1 MILFNISTFDP
12 YVWAIPAPL
21 EIRII
26 FCVGNIL
33 ITSTV
38 SSSDV
43 FPEPILMIP
52 PTETSLGILLT
63 KISSIATL
71 PDVTV
76 FIGAIK
82 DTREVLIPI
91 SNEFVN
97 QMYEGTQFIGSQ
109 FFPHPE
115 YEDLST
121 ASFYTVNVTGT
132 SRAII
137 KDGSVRK
144 FGTKGRRNK
153 K

>member
-1 MILFNISTFDP
+1 MFNISTFDP
-12 YVWAIPAPL
+12 YVCATPAPL
-21 EIRII
+21 ETRII

-38 SSSDV
+38 SSIAPAWNSDV

-76 FIGAIK
+76 FIGEIK

-91 SNEFVN
+91 SNESVN
-97 QMYEGTQFIGSQ
+97 
-109 FFPHPE
+109 P
-115 YEDLST
+115 
-121 ASFYTVNVTGT
+121 
-132 SRAII
+132 
-137 KDGSVRK
+137 
-144 FGTKGRRNK
+144 
-153 K
+153 